1 MDGNRVTPLSRRKPE
16 AISLLDRARNGRR
29 TALVDRMVTI
39 VQTSPDGATIT
50 EHRFPAIP
58 RLVDLIARLGGDA
71 CIVGIRTERPLSG
84 PGHPAE

>member
-1 MDGNRVTPLSRRKPE
+1 MKDNSIASLSRRKPM
-16 AISLLDRARNGRR
+16 ASSLLDRARSGRR

-39 VQTSPDGATIT
+39 VQTSPDGTTIT

-58 RLVDLIARLGGDA
+58 RLVDLLARLGGDA

-84 PGHPAE
+84 QSHPAE